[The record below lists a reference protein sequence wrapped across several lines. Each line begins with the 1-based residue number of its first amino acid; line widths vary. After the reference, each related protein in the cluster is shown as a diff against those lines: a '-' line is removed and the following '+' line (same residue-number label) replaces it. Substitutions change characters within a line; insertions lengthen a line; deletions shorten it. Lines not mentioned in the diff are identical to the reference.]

1 MTRIL
6 ATLGFIL
13 AASTASFAMSGALDV
28 IDAPAPA
35 ATGMKAGGV
44 DWIATSSIGNEFEMR
59 DRLGDGSPT
68 YANNAG
74 AGAMLATG
82 ASADS
87 DWRAKLGDGSPMVY

>member
-6 ATLGFIL
+6 ATLGFVL

-28 IDAPAPA
+28 IDAPAPTE
-35 ATGMKAGGV
+35 TGMGAGV
-44 DWIATSSIGNEFEMR
+44 DWIATSSIRNEFEMR

-68 YANNAG
+68 YSNSAG

-82 ASADS
+82 AAADS

>member
-6 ATLGFIL
+6 AALGFVL
-13 AASTASFAMSGALDV
+13 ATTTASFAMSSALDV
-28 IDAPAPA
+28 IGTPAPA
-35 ATGMKAGGV
+35 MTGMDAGGV
-44 DWIATSSIGNEFEMR
+44 DWIATSSIGNKFEMR

-68 YANNAG
+68 YANDAG
-74 AGAMLATG
+74 AGAALATG